1 MASPI
6 DVKAT
11 MHSTQQNLSPER
23 SQALPSRRGK
33 LWYADGEPSSAVKA
47 LYGAQQQEQSAE
59 VTEAA
64 VRAAAVRCGLP
75 QSVADGDWCATLE
88 QLVGELQA
96 RRMLRYAAALR
107 TAGGGSGESDDAA
120 PSEVNAVAAE
130 ALRRVCAAA
139 GVESPAAADSSG
151 AEKALRA
158 AAEAASGVM
167 ATAVQHS
174 AMRRVVERGSLSAEQ
189 LELLSE
195 VHAAL
200 ASEYRVRR
208 EMVIKR
214 ADVTL
219 QSFLWSD
226 RLKET
231 AAAADVAADVRAGQA
246 ALAAEPSVAL
256 DDVFEARAA
265 DLDVAA
271 GKTSANQSAAHR
283 QATALLRHQ

>member
-1 MASPI
+1 M
-6 DVKAT
+6 
-11 MHSTQQNLSPER
+11 
-23 SQALPSRRGK
+23 PSRRGK

-47 LYGAQQQEQSAE
+47 LYGALLAECADEPQQQQEQSAE

-151 AEKALRA
+151 AEKALGA

-167 ATAVQHS
+167 ATAAQHS